1 MFSSHSKYVKAPTQI
16 IKATKFHLILFIEPG
31 TTMKEQ
37 VIKIYTDFGLPS
49 ATATIL
55 ATSTVDA
62 INASDLDALRTAGGE
77 SSQALLKHQYQQM
90 LQQENVETLFQAI
103 AEKLQPIVT
112 PTAYSTIEAELQEAY
127 KAIISQYAAEE
138 NAYILQDSK
147 IARALTSKIV
157 AVVNTLPNGQQLM
170 DIQEQQYE
178 LRNLIREHLS
188 VYGTQIEEVEDAIGD
203 LVEPAMDTSEM
214 ALAMQVDET
223 KAEVRHQLTDELI
236 AEFNRHVLPLKQ
248 QMQTLYNQ
256 QTVAQI
262 RVFREQTKHD
272 ATIDNESLIAKVQTT
287 LKPIQHNNDSLIKED
302 CLRIYQSW
310 AQKEKLSLDMAF
322 FDHAYLLWNVNHQA
336 SQLNVVMDQVD
347 TLSMVNAMM
356 AADINNQ
363 SEQNIYFNELY
374 QFYKNIHQMGLLP
387 LLKADLDILVT
398 EQRGTK
404 QLAREVQAFFNQQPT
419 RLYEL
424 AIAANSAEAFFET
437 IQENHPEAMRPSK
450 GDQIEL
456 NSFKIDKLSQLQPL
470 VTLMQFRENTAAQQT
485 SSTIGNNRFTTFS
498 ATQTTPAQGAEAT
511 ETAEYRP
518 SI

>member
-1 MFSSHSKYVKAPTQI
+1 
-16 IKATKFHLILFIEPG
+16 
-31 TTMKEQ
+31 MKEK
-37 VIKIYTDFGLPS
+37 ITKIYTDFGLPS

-90 LQQENVETLFQAI
+90 LLQENVDMVFQAI
-103 AEKLQPIVT
+103 AAKLQSMIT
-112 PTAYSTIEAELQEAY
+112 PAAYSTIEAELQEAY
-127 KAIISQYAAEE
+127 KTIISQYTAEE
-138 NAYILQDSK
+138 DAYILQYSK
-147 IARALTSKIV
+147 IASALASKIV
-157 AVVNTLPNGQQLM
+157 AVVNALPNEQQLI
-170 DIQEQQYE
+170 DIQEQQYG
-178 LRNLIREHLS
+178 LQNLIKEQLS
-188 VYGTQIEEVEDAIGD
+188 DYDTQIEAVEDAIGE
-203 LVEPAMDTSEM
+203 LLEPAMDTPEI

-223 KAEVRHQLTDELI
+223 KAEVRHQLMNELR
-236 AEFNRHVLPLKQ
+236 AEFNRQVLPLKQ
-248 QMQTLYNQ
+248 QMQTLCNQ
-256 QTVAQI
+256 QTVALI
-262 RVFREQTKHD
+262 RDFREHTKHD
-272 ATIDNESLIAKVQTT
+272 ATVDNESLIAKVQAA
-287 LKPIQHNNDSLIKED
+287 LEPIKHNNDLQIKEA

-310 AQKEKLSLDMAF
+310 EQKEKLSLDMEF
-322 FDHAYLLWNVNHQA
+322 FDQAYLLWNVNHQA
-336 SQLNVVMDQVD
+336 SQLNFVMDRMD
-347 TLSMVNAMM
+347 NLSMVNAMM
-356 AADINNQ
+356 ATDISNH
-363 SEQNIYFNELY
+363 SEQTIYFNKLY
-374 QFYKNIHQMGLLP
+374 HFYKNIHQMGLLP
-387 LLKADLDILVT
+387 LLKADLDTLVT

-470 VTLMQFRENTAAQQT
+470 VTLMQFRENAAAQQT